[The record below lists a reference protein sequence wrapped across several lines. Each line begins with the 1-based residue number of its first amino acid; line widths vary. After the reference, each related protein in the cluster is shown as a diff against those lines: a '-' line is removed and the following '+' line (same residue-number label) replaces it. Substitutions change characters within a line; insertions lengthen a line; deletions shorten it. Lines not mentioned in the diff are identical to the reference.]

1 MLQHLLSVEH
11 LPLFTVSLKH
21 NNNNLPFDLSMN
33 SLLYYQ
39 HVLLSHNDVIFG
51 WTDPLDMHNYWL
63 CTLMSQN
70 TRGSVSVSVCID
82 RVIYYT
88 WHSVFLNHVCWMTTA
103 SLSPLRGDG
112 RRLQTFQGY
121 DFPPIMLLSEQ
132 ICPISHRYLWISVSM
147 FVKCTMD
154 GPWMSARTSLFT
166 VYVSC
171 TVLPLPHDCT
181 FRSFKL
187 FTGNEATAHDRD
199 AKWRQMVD
207 GSWPLT
213 LVIRYGRCNWPAV
226 FSINRHYSPLCW
238 PAPLVALL
246 FLEAPGS
253 SRVSV
258 LALRSSKV
266 ISVSLLSASLHIS
279 GWSLSSVVKHS
290 EDHEKLCQKKC
301 L

>member
-21 NNNNLPFDLSMN
+21 NNNNLPFALSMN

-51 WTDPLDMHNYWL
+51 WTDPLDMYNYWL

-88 WHSVFLNHVCWMTTA
+88 WHSVFLNDVCWMTTA

-187 FTGNEATAHDRD
+187 FTAMKQQLMTETPNEDRWWMGVDPWPWWLDMVAVIGRLCFPSTGITAHF
-199 AKWRQMVD
+199 AGQ
-207 GSWPLT
+207 
-213 LVIRYGRCNWPAV
+213 
-226 FSINRHYSPLCW
+226 RH
-238 PAPLVALL
+238 
-246 FLEAPGS
+246 
-253 SRVSV
+253 
-258 LALRSSKV
+258 
-266 ISVSLLSASLHIS
+266 
-279 GWSLSSVVKHS
+279 
-290 EDHEKLCQKKC
+290 
-301 L
+301 

>member
-1 MLQHLLSVEH
+1 MHTNVSEYTRICLCFCLHRQGDLLHL
-11 LPLFTVSLKH
+11 
-21 NNNNLPFDLSMN
+21 
-33 SLLYYQ
+33 
-39 HVLLSHNDVIFG
+39 
-51 WTDPLDMHNYWL
+51 
-63 CTLMSQN
+63 TL
-70 TRGSVSVSVCID
+70 
-82 RVIYYT
+82 
-88 WHSVFLNHVCWMTTA
+88 
-103 SLSPLRGDG
+103 SLSKPCVLNDNSFSLSSE
-112 RRLQTFQGY
+112 RRRQEAP
-121 DFPPIMLLSEQ
+121 DFSRLWCPSVMLLSEQ